1 MLDYVQTC
9 SKILVFCWDP
19 EPEDSAKRKP
29 RCSTQF
35 PTKDPEFLD
44 DEPHEPMSIQTR
56 MAAERATLGKNG
68 KTHHEAM
75 NDG

>member
-1 MLDYVQTC
+1 M
-9 SKILVFCWDP
+9 
-19 EPEDSAKRKP
+19 DS
-29 RCSTQF
+29 RCSTRPN

-68 KTHHEAM
+68 MAPAISHISPYQHRQNSPWSHEF
-75 NDG
+75 DG